1 MTYLNALMNEARKVI
16 IKSNPTIS
24 KSYSVSGHISTT
36 LVRPEIF
43 TIEVHPNNITLNY
56 QDHRSIIEDMHRIS
70 LNSIFEL
77 EIGDTNTPNLSVITR
92 YQGDLTQGALNSAQ
106 VDARQASDGGAILR
120 LKTLPTN
127 LPQGSF
133 FFRKGDYLQPLELF
147 AHAGSN
153 KIYRVAND
161 VPATNTGNCIVGTHR
176 PLYRYPA
183 TNTSLRFGVDVRW
196 QVFLKRFPRYYA
208 DPRFINGITFD
219 DPFILEENIS

>member
-1 MTYLNALMNEARKVI
+1 MTYLNALMNESSKVV
-16 IKSNPTIS
+16 IKSDPIIS

-43 TIEVHPNNITLNY
+43 TIEVHAPNHTLNY
-56 QDHRSIIEDMHRIS
+56 QDNRGILEDMHRIS

-92 YQGDLTQGALNSAQ
+92 YQGNMNASSLALAQ
-106 VDARQASDGGAILR
+106 VDARVATDGGAILR
-120 LKTLPTN
+120 LKSLPTN

-133 FFRKGDYLQPLELF
+133 FFRRGDYLQPTELF

-161 VPATNTGNCIVGTHR
+161 VPSNNTGTAIVGLHR
-176 PLYRYPA
+176 TLFRYPA

-196 QVFLKRFPRYYA
+196 QVYLKKFPRYYA